1 MSRAGLL
8 FRGWTQW
15 RTVLLGGLEGGCCTD
30 RERPPSAPP
39 LRYTPEPTSANISLY
54 RNRLFEPLRVPHER
68 FARAKKTPNAAQQQE
83 TSYRMVVGVAA
94 GTLLPLSCMHL
105 SWWWFCEFWMSTHA
119 KMCYFSTVTAPLSTL
134 DELGVVCVAA
144 GPAKGRS
151 DLKNRVGFAHLLV
164 RTRPLLFQC
173 CSPQRRRAARPRPR
187 RPARPNICL
196 RCRQGRPPCK
206 AAKLPSRR
214 EQRETQIIM

>member
-1 MSRAGLL
+1 M
-8 FRGWTQW
+8 
-15 RTVLLGGLEGGCCTD
+15 
-30 RERPPSAPP
+30 
-39 LRYTPEPTSANISLY
+39 
-54 RNRLFEPLRVPHER
+54 RVPHER

-94 GTLLPLSCMHL
+94 GTLLRLSCMHL

-151 DLKNRVGFAHLLV
+151 EKPGWVCAPPRAHEISVVPVLFPTRTSSRPSPSTSPCATKRVSA
-164 RTRPLLFQC
+164 
-173 CSPQRRRAARPRPR
+173 
-187 RPARPNICL
+187 L
-196 RCRQGRPPCK
+196 RRQGRPPRPQSCHRG
-206 AAKLPSRR
+206 ANN
-214 EQRETQIIM
+214 